1 MSHYYQHAAAKIR
14 EGALVMQSIDKQRN
28 LAAFLARQ
36 QRIKARQQQAQNT
49 DNTIA
54 VTATL
59 DSVTSEN
66 DKEVNHV

>member
-36 QRIKARQQQAQNT
+36 QRIKARQSQAQNT

-54 VTATL
+54 ATATANA
-59 DSVTSEN
+59 DTSEI
-66 DKEVNHV
+66 EGVNHV